1 MEPITG
7 LEPVNPDYKSGAL
20 PAKLYRRCIGRLEW
34 KVYNICIFKKCQVKK
49 KLKYKKNRK
58 CFKIKKI
65 DMVQDNL
72 LLQNIVHLAVL

>member
-34 KVYNICIFKKCQVKK
+34 KVYNIRVFKKCQVKK
-49 KLKYKKNRK
+49 NKN
-58 CFKIKKI
+58 IKKI
-65 DMVQDNL
+65 E
-72 LLQNIVHLAVL
+72 NILKSRK